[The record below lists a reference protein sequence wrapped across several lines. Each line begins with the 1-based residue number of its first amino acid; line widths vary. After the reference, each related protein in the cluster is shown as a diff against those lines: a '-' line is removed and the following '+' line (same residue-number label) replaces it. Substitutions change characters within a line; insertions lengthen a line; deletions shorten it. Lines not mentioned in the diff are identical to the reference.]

1 MKIPVIKKLVEV
13 YDIETLAL
21 AEQAILNEEL
31 PPIIVDG
38 DDEGE
43 QLTHVIAALEI
54 HRNMAAESL
63 DMKTALRNYTRR
75 VRNSIS

>member
-13 YDIETLAL
+13 HDIETLAA

-31 PPIIVDG
+31 PQITVDG